1 MREGLID
8 IFERKQ
14 TSNGVYFNRITDKRF
29 KVNQFS
35 VYFFTDYDELPRA
48 DYAAA
53 AYIMTDCCKKFPSY
67 SALSRHLSD
76 LYDASLTSATTFGQ
90 SDKRLTMLRSVVLD
104 NRYALNGED
113 LEAEMCNLLGECILS
128 PNAENGAFDEGV
140 TALMKA
146 ELIDTI
152 DSVIN
157 DKSAY
162 AMQNANKTAFVGEPM
177 ELSPNG
183 THEQAELVTARSAY
197 EAFRRIPERGRVE
210 IFAAGSGDFAA
221 AEEILTGLFT
231 KVPRNKICE
240 LSVRPSVLKSK
251 PVYVSDKLPMQQAIL
266 RMYFKAPEF
275 TDRYALSML
284 AMILGGMTTSRF
296 FMNIRE
302 KQSLCY
308 YCACTS
314 HRSKRVLTAYAG
326 VEPQNLGRTEEA
338 ILSEIEDIR
347 QNGVTDEELKTARL
361 EIGNQ
366 ISTLYDSA
374 TALIGWHINQI
385 ADEKILSPE
394 EYRAEVSKVDP
405 ARIQAAARALALDTV
420 YTLSGEDN

>member
-1 MREGLID
+1 M
-8 IFERKQ
+8 
-14 TSNGVYFNRITDKRF
+14 
-29 KVNQFS
+29 
-35 VYFFTDYDELPRA
+35 YFFTDYDELPRA
-48 DYAAA
+48 DYATA

-67 SALSRHLSD
+67 SALSRHLSY
-76 LYDASLTSATTFGQ
+76 LYDASLSSATTFGQ
-90 SDKRLTMLRSVVLD
+90 FDKRLTMLRSVVLD

-128 PNAENGAFDEGV
+128 PNAENGAFDESV
-140 TALMKA
+140 TALMRA

-162 AMQNANKTAFVGEPM
+162 AMQNGNKTAFAGEPM

-197 EAFRRIPERGRVE
+197 EAYRRIPERGHVE
-210 IFAAGSGDFAA
+210 IFAAGSGDFSA
-221 AEEILTGLFT
+221 AEEILTGLFN
-231 KVPRNKICE
+231 KSGVPRNNICE
-240 LSVRPSVLKSK
+240 LTAAPSVLKPK
-251 PVYVSDKLPMQQAIL
+251 TVYVSDKLPMQQAIL

-275 TDRYALSML
+275 SDRYALSML
-284 AMILGGMTTSRF
+284 TMILGGMTTSRF

-308 YCACTS
+308 YCAATS

-326 VEPQNLGRTEEA
+326 VEPQNIRRTEEA
-338 ILSEIEDIR
+338 ILSELEDIR
-347 QNGVTDEELKTARL
+347 RNGVTDEELATARL
-361 EIGNQ
+361 EINNQ

-374 TALIGWHINQI
+374 SALIGWHINQI
-385 ADEKILSPE
+385 IDEKILSPE
-394 EYRAEVSKVDP
+394 EYRAEIAKVDP
-405 ARIQAAARALALDTV
+405 ARIQAAARALTLDTV
-420 YTLSGEDN
+420 YTLSGEDD

>member
-1 MREGLID
+1 
-8 IFERKQ
+8 
-14 TSNGVYFNRITDKRF
+14 
-29 KVNQFS
+29 
-35 VYFFTDYDELPRA
+35 
-48 DYAAA
+48 
-53 AYIMTDCCKKFPSY
+53 MTDCCKKFPSY
-67 SALSRHLSD
+67 SVLARHLSN
-76 LYDASLTSATTFGQ
+76 LYDASLTSSTTFGQ
-90 SDKRLTMLRSVVLD
+90 FDKRLTMLRSGVLD

-113 LEAEMCNLLGECILS
+113 LEAEMCGLLEECILA
-128 PNAENGAFDEGV
+128 PNAENGAFDEAV

-157 DKSAY
+157 DKAAY
-162 AMQNANKTAFVGEPM
+162 AAQNANKTAFIGEPM

-197 EAFRRIPERGRVE
+197 EAYRRIPERAHVE
-210 IFAAGSGDFAA
+210 IFAAGSGDFSA
-221 AEEILTGLFT
+221 AEEILAGIFS
-231 KVPRNKICE
+231 KVQRRDICK
-240 LSVRPSVLKSK
+240 LDVAPSVLKPK

-266 RMYFKAPEF
+266 RMYFKAPELS
-275 TDRYALSML
+275 DRYALTML
-284 AMILGGMTTSRF
+284 SMILGGMTTSRF

-326 VEPQNLGRTEEA
+326 VEPQNLKRTEEA

-347 QNGVTDEELKTARL
+347 QNGVTDEEIETARL

-374 TALIGWHINQI
+374 TAFIGWHLNQI
-385 ADEKILSPE
+385 TDEKILSPE
-394 EYRAEVSKVDP
+394 EYRAEIGKVDSE
-405 ARIQAAARALALDTV
+405 RIRSAARQLTLDTV
-420 YTLSGEDN
+420 YTLSGEE

>member
-1 MREGLID
+1 M
-8 IFERKQ
+8 
-14 TSNGVYFNRITDKRF
+14 
-29 KVNQFS
+29 
-35 VYFFTDYDELPRA
+35 YFFTDYDELPRA

-53 AYIMTDCCKKFPSY
+53 AYIMTDCCKKFPTY
-67 SALSRHLSD
+67 SALSRHLSN
-76 LYDASLTSATTFGQ
+76 LYDASLSSATTFGQ
-90 SDKRLTMLRSVVLD
+90 YDKRLTLLRSVVLD

-113 LEAEMCNLLGECILS
+113 LEAEMCGLLGECILS
-128 PNAENGAFDEGV
+128 PNAHDGEFDGISAE
-140 TALMKA
+140 LMKM

-162 AMQNANKTAFVGEPM
+162 AMQNGNKTAYIGEPM

-183 THEQAELVTARSAY
+183 THEQAERVTARSAY
-197 EAFRRIPERGRVE
+197 EAYRRIPERGHVE
-210 IFAAGSGDFAA
+210 IFAAGSGEFAA
-221 AEEILTGLFT
+221 AEEILAGMFSKTER
-231 KVPRNKICE
+231 KNICD
-240 LSVRPSVLKSK
+240 LTVAPSILKPE

-275 TDRYALSML
+275 SDRYAFSML
-284 AMILGGMTTSRF
+284 SMILGGMTTSRF

-326 VEPQNLGRTEEA
+326 VEPQNIKRTEEA
-338 ILSEIEDIR
+338 ILAEIEDIR
-347 QNGVTDEELKTARL
+347 QNGVTEEELETARL

-385 ADEKILSPE
+385 TDEKILSPE
-394 EYRAEVSKVDP
+394 EYRAEIAKVDP
-405 ARIQAAARALALDTV
+405 ARIQAAARALSLDTV
-420 YTLSGEDN
+420 YTLSGEDSQ